1 MGLSPQAVLSELWL
15 EKESKVSFLGSPRCV
30 GLCGCSLCVL
40 LGAGRLWDRS
50 AVGPGAVCRLCLG
63 TAPVL
68 TALPEGFE
76 PHSSMCCAD
85 TATGLGTAWNAAG
98 ASTGGLHLSTEIS
111 STGVL
116 GSVWL
121 LGPCFLVSCLFT
133 HCGLIALQ

>member
-1 MGLSPQAVLSELWL
+1 MWDYVVVACVYCWGLGGFGTGQLW
-15 EKESKVSFLGSPRCV
+15 GQ
-30 GLCGCSLCVL
+30 
-40 LGAGRLWDRS
+40 
-50 AVGPGAVCRLCLG
+50 GPCRLCLG

-68 TALPEGFE
+68 IALPEGFE